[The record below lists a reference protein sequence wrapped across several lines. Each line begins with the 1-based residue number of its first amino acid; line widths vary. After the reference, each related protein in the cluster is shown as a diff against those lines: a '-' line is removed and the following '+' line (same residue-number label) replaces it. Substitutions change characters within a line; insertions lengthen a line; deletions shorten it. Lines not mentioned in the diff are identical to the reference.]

1 MGKGL
6 EGHKSHDTPLA
17 SLPAFQRTRAC
28 DGPCLLNSPLLRRCR
43 VWDVAIWDG
52 HEHVTVPRMPPELRG
67 EVVAGAAAQEV
78 AASSPQRIPSQGRST
93 PTLLPP
99 LETEMTELQAID
111 RDGQQSPNEPD
122 GVAQVGPPPA
132 RPPARP
138 PASPQQQLPVA
149 ISTSGC

>member
-1 MGKGL
+1 MMQLAARYIFGYTAELLKVTRD
-6 EGHKSHDTPLA
+6 KSK
-17 SLPAFQRTRAC
+17 
-28 DGPCLLNSPLLRRCR
+28 NK

-122 GVAQVGPPPA
+122 GVAQRSDLTERLGVLLMEA
-132 RPPARP
+132 YTRR
-138 PASPQQQLPVA
+138 LV
-149 ISTSGC
+149 